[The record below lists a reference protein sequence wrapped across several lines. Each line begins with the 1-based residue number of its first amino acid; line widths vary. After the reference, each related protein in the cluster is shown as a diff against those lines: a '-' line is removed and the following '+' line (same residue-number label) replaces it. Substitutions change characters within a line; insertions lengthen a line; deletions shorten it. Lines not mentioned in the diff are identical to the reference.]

1 MTESTSASQ
10 PVNKEDIWDYIRDNP
25 RILGLPISENNGLD
39 LLSAL
44 RDIWVEM
51 QTNPKAA
58 SEMLTIMVSVILAS
72 IMGHGEEAVEEV
84 LVQDAMFNFDKEA
97 KKVLDEE

>member
-51 QTNPKAA
+51 PTNPKAA

-84 LVQDAMFNFDKEA
+84 LVQDAMFNFDKKA

>member
-97 KKVLDEE
+97 KDILND

>member
-84 LVQDAMFNFDKEA
+84 LVQDAMFNFDKKA

>member
-10 PVNKEDIWDYIRDNP
+10 PVNKEDIWDYIKDNP